1 MKAFLKE
8 LFAYNRDCNTRLI
21 AKSLELEDRLPERS
35 QKLFSHVLNAHGIW
49 NARILNQKPPFG
61 VWQIFPVA
69 EWQTIDISNF
79 ENSLSVIDDDDLHR
93 ELSYVNSRGDAFVNS
108 VRDILFHIVNHSTY
122 HRAQIAA
129 DFRENGLEPLVT
141 DYIFYKR

>member
-1 MKAFLKE
+1 RRHTRFS
-8 LFAYNRDCNTRLI
+8 RDWSSDVCSSDL
-21 AKSLELEDRLPERS
+21 
-35 QKLFSHVLNAHGIW
+35 HVLNAHGIW

-93 ELSYVNSRGDAFVNS
+93 ELSYVNSRGDARSEERRVGKECRIGE
-108 VRDILFHIVNHSTY
+108 VR
-122 HRAQIAA
+122 
-129 DFRENGLEPLVT
+129 
-141 DYIFYKR
+141 